1 MADGQMFAAQLYAR
15 HGRPLMNLAVHL
27 TNGDR
32 RRAEDLAQEAIVR
45 AWQHRDCIRPGQE
58 RAWLAVTARHLA
70 VDGYRR
76 QQARQAREARYACRA
91 GPGEDLAGHVADT
104 ITVRAALAGL
114 SPVHRVVIAEIYYAG
129 RTIGQTA
136 AVLGIPPGTVKSR
149 ARSALAALRL
159 ALAADPGT
167 AGRDSYERPVR

>member
-1 MADGQMFAAQLYAR
+1 MADGQMFAAELYAR

-27 TNGDR
+27 TSGDR

-76 QQARQAREARYACRA
+76 QQAREAREARYACRA
-91 GPGEDLAGHVADT
+91 GPTED
-104 ITVRAALAGL
+104 LAGL
-114 SPVHRVVIAEIYYAG
+114 SPAHRAVIAELYYAG

-136 AVLGIPPGTVKSR
+136 ASLGISPGTVKSR

-167 AGRDSYERPVR
+167 AGRDSYERSVR

>member
-1 MADGQMFAAQLYAR
+1 MADGQMFAAEVYAR

-27 TNGDR
+27 AGGDR
-32 RRAEDLAQEAIVR
+32 HWAEDLTQETLVR
-45 AWQHRDCIRPGQE
+45 AWQHREAIRPGQE

-76 QQARQAREARYACRA
+76 QQARQARETRYAGRA
-91 GPGEDLAGHVADT
+91 GPAEDPAGHVADA
-104 ITVRAALAGL
+104 ITVRAALAAL
-114 SPVHRVVIAEIYYAG
+114 SPAHRAVIAELYYAG
-129 RTIGQTA
+129 RTIGQAA

-159 ALAADPGT
+159 VLAAGTGRADPQPG
-167 AGRDSYERPVR
+167 ERTVE

>member
-1 MADGQMFAAQLYAR
+1 MADGQMFAAEVYTR

-27 TNGDR
+27 TGGDR
-32 RRAEDLAQEAIVR
+32 HRAEDLAQETLVR

-76 QQARQAREARYACRA
+76 QQARQAREARYAGRA
-91 GPGEDLAGHVADT
+91 GPAEDPAGHVADAV
-104 ITVRAALAGL
+104 TVRAALAAL
-114 SPVHRVVIAEIYYAG
+114 SPAHRAVIAELYYAG

-136 AVLGIPPGTVKSR
+136 AVLGIAPGTVKSR

-159 ALAADPGT
+159 ALAVGAGT
-167 AGRDSYERPVR
+167 AGRDPYERSVR